1 MRFGFVLPEQTEEF
15 TMPAQQRVFR
25 QQFGFASGQIG
36 KCCAGYLGY
45 PF

>member
-1 MRFGFVLPEQTEEF
+1 LSLQDEQLV
-15 TMPAQQRVFR
+15 AQQRVFR